1 MTWCPRTCSAL
12 RRESSGTYSHCDD
25 DMCVCLIAAGVDG
38 IPRLLGVGHSAL
50 MILDSRRAFRVA
62 AQDLAIVFAKQHM
75 QVSGLIPPP
84 TPAASVSKSIR
95 PKALVVAQLHRRQH
109 SRQPWR
115 RAPPTRSKATSSQ
128 CGGKQ
133 VPATK
138 TQPAKPNMPI
148 KVPSHVPGYN
158 APPALVAVFTCLD
171 TMAPD
176 PEPPPPNQLQH
187 RPRHPQSLQAQ
198 AQDFFDMH
206 VPDYVNA
213 PPQTVPPL
221 PPARAR
227 QLWKRTLTRSRSP
240 DDAPA
245 LTAALAP
252 ADDPRPEPNPRQPPC
267 GCPRPAAT
275 GWRPA
280 PPPSFPPPH
289 SGGPPRPVRV
299 AAGRAGLCLD
309 TKGVPAESTGSPRA
323 TPMQP
328 RRDHA
333 AVCFGRCSHSHGLR
347 RGAPHPNPPSSPKPR
362 CIKCL
367 SPRLSSLSMS
377 SPSDGKGFASV
388 SRRHVCCRFTRFAS
402 SRASRPHTS
411 RSSLCCRDTRRT
423 KGTSP
428 PSRNDQPQVG
438 TSAVALAAA
447 DPVNAEHAVRD
458 VRDNVYAR
466 SARALL
472 DARWTT
478 WRLGNVSDTVSR
490 GDLRHV
496 RAEGW
501 ALVQRDWGALFP
513 ELLRVRALGL
523 PGCFN
528 GDSHRLASIAFETF
542 SIRMRRVRPVAFRC
556 LPLRIQK
563 CSVLRESEMSCSA
576 TCCTE

>member
-1 MTWCPRTCSAL
+1 MQAKGAGR
-12 RRESSGTYSHCDD
+12 GT
-25 DMCVCLIAAGVDG
+25 A
-38 IPRLLGVGHSAL
+38 PPTT
-50 MILDSRRAFRVA
+50 AFPATVA
-62 AQDLAIVFAKQHM
+62 T
-75 QVSGLIPPP
+75 SPTPPP
-84 TPAASVSKSIR
+84 
-95 PKALVVAQLHRRQH
+95 
-109 SRQPWR
+109 
-115 RAPPTRSKATSSQ
+115 APTTRSKATSSQ
-128 CGGKQ
+128 CGEKQ

-148 KVPSHVPGYN
+148 KVPSHVPGCN

-176 PEPPPPNQLQH
+176 PEPPPPNQLQY

-227 QLWKRTLTRSRSP
+227 QLWKRTLRRSRSP

-245 LTAALAP
+245 LTAALPP
-252 ADDPRPEPNPRQPPC
+252 ADDPRPEPN
-267 GCPRPAAT
+267 GCCLDSRHVAVPDPL
-275 GWRPA
+275 
-280 PPPSFPPPH
+280 
-289 SGGPPRPVRV
+289 VRCNWM
-299 AAGRAGLCLD
+299 AAGTASELSSASLR
-309 TKGVPAESTGSPRA
+309 RA
-323 TPMQP
+323 TQT
-328 RRDHA
+328 RARGTTQQSVLDA
-333 AVCFGRCSHSHGLR
+333 ALIRTVLLV
-347 RGAPHPNPPSSPKPR
+347 
-362 CIKCL
+362 L
-367 SPRLSSLSMS
+367 S
-377 SPSDGKGFASV
+377 GYK
-388 SRRHVCCRFTRFAS
+388 
-402 SRASRPHTS
+402 
-411 RSSLCCRDTRRT
+411 
-423 KGTSP
+423 K
-428 PSRNDQPQVG
+428 VG

-513 ELLRVRALGL
+513 ELLAAASLTLPIQRGL
-523 PGCFN
+523 DVGA
-528 GDSHRLASIAFETF
+528 GAGGVSE
-542 SIRMRRVRPVAFRC
+542 
-556 LPLRIQK
+556 PLRDVCRSLIAVET
-563 CSVLRESEMSCSA
+563 SRAMEPRARDMV
-576 TCCTE
+576 